1 MHQKN
6 TSSEFFFM
14 HQKTISSEFF
24 SIESKSPKFHSKKT
38 KDSSIF
44 QLATFI
50 KKKKRKCGNNICSSE
65 KDKNHVIVDKSY
77 KLWNTDNHFF
87 CFLFLFQQV
96 EKLYNKE
103 RFPKSLFQH
112 SFNTESLSGKKS
124 SSFWPRN
131 SFVSGLKLD
140 NYVNSFN
147 TETFKSTS
155 KMIPAAAWWEECR
168 LLS

>member
-1 MHQKN
+1 MNFSLCTKKPSRVN
-6 TSSEFFFM
+6 FFLLKANL
-14 HQKTISSEFF
+14 QNSTARKQRIRQF
-24 SIESKSPKFHSKKT
+24 SNW
-38 KDSSIF
+38 
-44 QLATFI
+44 QLSL
-50 KKKKRKCGNNICSSE
+50 KKRKENAETICSSE